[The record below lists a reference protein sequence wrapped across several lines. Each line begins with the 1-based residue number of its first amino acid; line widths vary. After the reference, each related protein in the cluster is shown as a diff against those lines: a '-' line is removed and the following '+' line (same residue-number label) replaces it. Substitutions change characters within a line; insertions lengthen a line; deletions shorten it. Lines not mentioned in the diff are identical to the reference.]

1 MLQRENSLSPKNYA
15 IAAYALEHRLTI
27 ASESVREFLE
37 LVYTAPAT
45 DLESRTY
52 VRLEALRK
60 LQLELAQLLRGFAAE
75 RHEAQYSCAAG
86 SNGEPCR
93 YYKGKGRLGKEWCDC
108 PTCHDHPALRHLAKD

>member
-1 MLQRENSLSPKNYA
+1 MTTHPTPKEYA

-60 LQLELAQLLRGFAAE
+60 RHLELAQLLRGFAAE
-75 RHEAQYSCAAG
+75 RREAQYSSCKAG
-86 SNGEPCR
+86 SDGEPCR
-93 YYKGKGRLGKEWCDC
+93 YYKGKGRHGKEWCDC
-108 PTCHDHPALRHLAKD
+108 PTCHAHPELCT